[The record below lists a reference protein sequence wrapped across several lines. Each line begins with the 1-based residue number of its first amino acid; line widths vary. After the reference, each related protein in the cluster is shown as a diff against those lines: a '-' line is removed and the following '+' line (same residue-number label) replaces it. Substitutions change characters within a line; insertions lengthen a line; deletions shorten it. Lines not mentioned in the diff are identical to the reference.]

1 MKYLKKFEHFTGYDL
16 GRFSDEEE
24 NKDFMNQPDENE
36 QAFDQEEEEIFN
48 SEEEADELEEREESE
63 EENTY
68 EEERE
73 EEKGRVW
80 GDEVVERKK
89 INAGFQAYLD
99 KKAGKKADK
108 KEDKKEEKEEKGS
121 KKAKPDFLDLDKD
134 GDKKEPMKKAAK
146 EAKDK
151 KKSKVNENFWDS
163 IFGKPSVDQ
172 AAHDQLKGQGFSH
185 RGKDEDNY
193 IMFNGQKFYQ
203 DQIQYDDYQ
212 STKPLPRVEGH
223 RLIIANPAWSM

>member
-1 MKYLKKFEHFTGYDL
+1 MKYLKKFENFDL

-24 NKDFMNQPDENE
+24 NKNFMNQPDENE

-68 EEERE
+68 EDERE

-108 KEDKKEEKEEKGS
+108 KDDKDDKKEEKGR

-151 KKSKVNENFWDS
+151 KKSKVNENFWNS
-163 IFGKPSVDQ
+163 IFGKPSVNQ
-172 AAHDQLKGQGFSH
+172 AAHDSLRGQGFSH
-185 RGKDEDNY
+185 RGKDKDENNY
-193 IMFNGQKFYQ
+193 VMFNGQKFYQ

-212 STKPLPRVEGH
+212 STKPLPRVEGNI
-223 RLIIANPAWSM
+223 LIIANPAWSL

>member
-1 MKYLKKFEHFTGYDL
+1 MKYLKKFENFDL

-24 NKDFMNQPDENE
+24 NKNFMTQPDENE

-48 SEEEADELEEREESE
+48 SEEESEELEEREESE
-63 EENTY
+63 EEDTY
-68 EEERE
+68 EDERE
-73 EEKGRVW
+73 EERGRVW
-80 GDEVVERKK
+80 GDEVVEKK
-89 INAGFQAYLD
+89 KVNAGFQAFLD
-99 KKAGKKADK
+99 KQKAKKAG

>member
-1 MKYLKKFEHFTGYDL
+1 MKYLKKFENFDL

-24 NKDFMNQPDENE
+24 NKNFMTQPDENE
-36 QAFDQEEEEIFN
+36 QAFD
-48 SEEEADELEEREESE
+48 DEDMKEDEYSHEDD
-63 EENTY
+63 EENEEGHEDTY
-68 EEERE
+68 EDERE

-99 KKAGKKADK
+99 KQKAKKAG

-151 KKSKVNENFWDS
+151 KKSKVNENFWNS

>member
-1 MKYLKKFEHFTGYDL
+1 MKYLKKFENFDL

-24 NKDFMNQPDENE
+24 NKNFMTQPDENE
-36 QAFDQEEEEIFN
+36 QAFDDEDMKEDEYSHEDDKENEEGHE
-48 SEEEADELEEREESE
+48 D
-63 EENTY
+63 TY
-68 EEERE
+68 EDERE

-99 KKAGKKADK
+99 KQKAKKAG

-151 KKSKVNENFWDS
+151 KKSKVNENFWNS

>member
-1 MKYLKKFEHFTGYDL
+1 MT
-16 GRFSDEEE
+16 
-24 NKDFMNQPDENE
+24 QPDENE

-48 SEEEADELEEREESE
+48 SEDEKEELREEEKDS
-63 EENTY
+63 Y
-68 EEERE
+68 EDSYEDERE

-99 KKAGKKADK
+99 KQKAKKAGKEDK
-108 KEDKKEEKEEKGS
+108 KEDKEEKGG

-151 KKSKVNENFWDS
+151 KKSKVNENFWSS
-163 IFGKPSVDQ
+163 IFGKPTVKD
-172 AAHDQLKGQGFSH
+172 AAHDQLRGQGYSH
-185 RGKDEDNY
+185 TGKDEDNY